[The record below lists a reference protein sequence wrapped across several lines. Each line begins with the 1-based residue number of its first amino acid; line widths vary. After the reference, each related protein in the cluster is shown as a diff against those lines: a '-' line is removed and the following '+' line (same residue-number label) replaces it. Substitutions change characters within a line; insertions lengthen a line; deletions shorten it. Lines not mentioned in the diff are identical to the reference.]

1 MYKDYDEAIP
11 RNTKLSEKN
20 IDQFVKVHRIPNLDI
35 LTEENL
41 QTYLDSGIPLAIFYY
56 EKDIQY
62 EKHKADLYHIS
73 KLYRDRLYFVA
84 TKTFLKDKNK
94 FNKELNFGIYD
105 PQQPDF
111 FYSIEKG
118 KRLNQRNL
126 VQFGEAYFRN
136 EVVPQILNEPIKG
149 RVYENHVVVLDE
161 KNYDEIVLD
170 EDRDVAVLY
179 YSPEC
184 RYSQKVN
191 YYNYYNYYYFY
202 YYYYNYYNYYY
213 FYVYDYVFD
222 YDYYYDYYYILITI
236 IYMYINNNYLYFYI
250 FIYVLTYLFV
260 YILYHFN

>member
-236 IYMYINNNYLYFYI
+236 IYMYINNN
-250 FIYVLTYLFV
+250 
-260 YILYHFN
+260 